1 MKGFQ
6 DIGELP
12 KLLLARCKK
21 YDSFEKLC
29 EVFLEKKAVFHKTCV
44 TLYSKPR
51 LERKRKLN
59 QRKSLETIEESS
71 SNNEHEEDRNKGEN
85 DEEDKV
91 PEPKRSRRSGGKSDR
106 PKRCFFCDSS
116 EKDLH
121 LCQTFELNDKV
132 ESMAKEM
139 RDPNVLGKMASQGDM
154 IADVTY
160 YHIKCLVEYKNK
172 YRSFKSSGKATKEN
186 SLIEG
191 IFKC

>member
-1 MKGFQ
+1 M
-6 DIGELP
+6 
-12 KLLLARCKK
+12 
-21 YDSFEKLC
+21 
-29 EVFLEKKAVFHKTCV
+29 
-44 TLYSKPR
+44 
-51 LERKRKLN
+51 
-59 QRKSLETIEESS
+59 
-71 SNNEHEEDRNKGEN
+71 
-85 DEEDKV
+85 
-91 PEPKRSRRSGGKSDR
+91 SDV
-106 PKRCFFCDSS
+106 
-116 EKDLH
+116 
-121 LCQTFELNDKV
+121 FELNDKV